1 MHKGTLKPPISTRAG
16 LDNHIDKDK
25 GNQIP
30 MEKRYHEN
38 LDQLRILTQKILTTW
53 FFVGM
58 PLSILLSGLYMV
70 FGFAL
75 PPLLFFLPGLTYLS
89 GGLLG
94 CIVSGESLRRNHQP
108 NSQFVGSLL
117 ILATS
122 IGFLV
127 MGIIFATVG
136 FRRF

>member
-1 MHKGTLKPPISTRAG
+1 MY
-16 LDNHIDKDK
+16 
-25 GNQIP
+25 
-30 MEKRYHEN
+30 KRYYEN
-38 LDQLRILTQKILTTW
+38 SDQWRKYTRKILTTW

-70 FGFAL
+70 VGFTL

-94 CIVSGESLRRNHQP
+94 CIVSGESLRRNHEL

-117 ILATS
+117 ILAAS

-127 MGIIFATVG
+127 MGIIFAIVG

>member
-1 MHKGTLKPPISTRAG
+1 M
-16 LDNHIDKDK
+16 D
-25 GNQIP
+25 
-30 MEKRYHEN
+30 KRYLEN
-38 LDQLRILTQKILTTW
+38 SAQWREYTQKILTTW

-58 PLSILLSGLYMV
+58 PLSILLSGLYMLL
-70 FGFAL
+70 GFAL

-117 ILATS
+117 ILTAS
-122 IGFLV
+122 LGFLV
-127 MGIIFATVG
+127 MGIIFAVVG
-136 FRRF
+136 FRRL